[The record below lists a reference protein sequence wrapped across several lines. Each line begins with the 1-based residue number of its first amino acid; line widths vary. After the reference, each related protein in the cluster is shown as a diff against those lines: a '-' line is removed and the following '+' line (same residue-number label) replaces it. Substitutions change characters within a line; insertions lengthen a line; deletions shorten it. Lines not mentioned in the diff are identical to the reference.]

1 MGKLPIGVQSFE
13 KIINDGF
20 VYADKTEYIQKLLNG
35 GKVYFLSRPR
45 RFGKSLFLSTLKAY
59 FEGRKELFSGLKIYD
74 FEEKSPS
81 SWEKYPIIYISFAK
95 GDFKKETGL
104 SDAISYSLEEN
115 AKKFDVKLINNGSFG
130 IQLFD
135 LIKSVQEKTGKEVV
149 VLIDEYDKPLLDNLA
164 VNEIRE
170 EENRETLKGFYGA
183 LKDADEYLK
192 FVFITGVT
200 KFSKVSLFSDL
211 NQLEDISLSEEY
223 AGICG
228 ITEEE
233 LENTFASEI
242 EALAKKNDISVEE
255 CIEELKKNYDGY
267 HFSAGGI
274 GVYNPFSLL
283 NCFSNKDFERY
294 WFATGTPTFLIN
306 AIMKSGRPIEDMSEG
321 ISATKDRMENF
332 RADQS
337 DFVPLFY
344 QSGYISIVG
353 YDKKFRTY
361 KLAFPNNEVE
371 YGFLEVIIPLASPKY
386 EAPDDAF
393 SSEKMTGYLENC
405 DVDSFM
411 TMIKALLASL
421 PYYEGEAPS
430 NEQQWRNVVYAIF
443 KILGQYVHA
452 EVHSARGRSDCIVET
467 GSFVYIFEF
476 KQDKTSG
483 EALSQIDEKG
493 YGIPFISS
501 GKKIVKIGANFST
514 ELRTLDD
521 WKVEKSC

>member
-35 GKVYFLSRPR
+35 GKVYYLSRPR

-74 FEEKSPS
+74 FEEKSPL

-104 SDAISYSLEEN
+104 SDAISYSLEE
-115 AKKFDVKLINNGSFG
+115 K
-130 IQLFD
+130 
-135 LIKSVQEKTGKEVV
+135 
-149 VLIDEYDKPLLDNLA
+149 
-164 VNEIRE
+164 
-170 EENRETLKGFYGA
+170 
-183 LKDADEYLK
+183 K

-294 WFATGTPTFLIN
+294 LFATGTPTFLIN

-443 KILGQYVHA
+443 KILGQYMHA